1 MSVKI
6 PTYDARLTAS
16 GLLNAR
22 ASGNEYSSAVG
33 QSMQHLGS
41 SLGNLEDAWQTKENA
56 DAIANTGKQLAES
69 DGFWSN
75 RLKTLSESSVDGGMV
90 KDADGK
96 NVPMTEALKGEF
108 TKWREEF
115 VGGIRNPKARAYAEQ
130 HINSLWA
137 QTYQRSLATEATLG
151 VENRSDK
158 IDQSVLDWSNQ
169 AASDPSA
176 AERAILAAKT
186 MIANS
191 GLDQHSRNQ
200 KAMAAEKA
208 IRESA
213 MYGAIQRDPTGA
225 QSALKQVFGGGFD
238 SAVEF
243 TLQHEGGYKEADSN
257 GKPVNYGINQAANPD
272 VDVKNLTREG
282 AKGIYKQRYWDKI
295 GGDQLAAQNPALA
308 TAAFDTAVISGVGK
322 AKDLLAQ
329 SGGDVNKFMDL
340 REQFL
345 AGLAKKNPEK
355 FADYTK
361 AWATRN
367 ADLRQQSAGA
377 NSSVADLAR
386 GLDPSRAYQFL
397 NAATTEVN
405 RQQSVYRSSMATTE
419 SSHVAAFMNGDTVPQ
434 PLTESDYVEAYG
446 NIEGPQRFAN
456 YQSIQQMG
464 TDVSGMKLLPPD
476 QITALVER
484 YKPDPAKPGYDLA
497 LQRYNMVTQAADTV
511 LKARNADPMAYAVQ
525 NHIANA
531 APLPF
536 SDPAQFGQA
545 LAQRAGVAK
554 TMQDTYATPYS
565 LLTQAEAS
573 TLTQGFQKMS
583 TQQKLGY
590 LNTIRTSIPDPK
602 AYRSILQQIAPD
614 SPVTAVA
621 GNILGKQGE
630 ITVGHWFKPDEHYVP
645 QDVSALMLEGEAL
658 INPTKA
664 AGKEDGRGKSFPMP
678 KEQDLRTA
686 FNNAV
691 GKAFAGDPTSAD
703 YAYQAVKAYYAG
715 KASRIGD
722 VSGEKNDDVLQ
733 QAVKAVLGGVT
744 NFNGKGEVLRPWGMP
759 EDTFKD
765 AAKIAFD
772 NAMQAAGMQDSPAN
786 KFGIYGL
793 QSAGGDRYLLRAGTG
808 YLLDKQGNPI
818 TLDLS
823 QDPAKRNLPVTPP
836 SAVAPD
842 KSAKPN
848 MQRPKTK

>member
-1 MSVKI
+1 MAVKI
-6 PTYDARLTAS
+6 PTYDARLTPS
-16 GLLNAR
+16 GQLNAR
-22 ASGNEYSSAVG
+22 ASGVSVSDAVG
-33 QSMQHLGS
+33 RSVQSIGS
-41 SLGNLEDAWQTKENA
+41 AFGNLAEVWQEKENA
-56 DAIANTGKQLAES
+56 DAIANTGKQLSES

-75 RLKTLSESSVDGGMV
+75 RLKTLSETSVDGGMV
-90 KDADGK
+90 KDAEGN

-108 TKWREEF
+108 TKWREDF
-115 VGGIRNPKARAYAEQ
+115 VGGIENKKARAYAEQ
-130 HINSLWA
+130 HINSLWS
-137 QTYQRSLATEATLG
+137 QTYQRSLSTEATLG
-151 VENRSDK
+151 VQNRSDK

-169 AASDPSA
+169 AAADPAA

-186 MIANS
+186 MIANA
-191 GLDQHSRNQ
+191 GLDQHTRNL

-213 MYGAIQRDPTGA
+213 MYGAIERNPAEA
-225 QSALKQVFGGGFD
+225 QSALKQVFGTGVGGGFE
-238 SAVEF
+238 SAVDF
-243 TLQHEGGYKEADSN
+243 TLRHEGGYKAADSN
-257 GKPVNYGINQAANPD
+257 GKPVNFGINQAANPD
-272 VDVKNLTREG
+272 VDVKNLTRDG
-282 AKGIYKQRYWDKI
+282 AKAIYKQRYWDKI

-308 TAAFDTAVISGVGK
+308 TAAFDTAVIAGVGR
-322 AKDLLAQ
+322 AKEFLAQ
-329 SGGDVNKFMDL
+329 AGGDVNKFMDL

-361 AWATRN
+361 AWSGRN
-367 ADLRQQSAGA
+367 ADLRQQSVGA
-377 NSSVADLAR
+377 NSQVTDLAR
-386 GLDPSRAYQFL
+386 GLEPSRAYQFL

-434 PLTESDYVEAYG
+434 ALTEADYVKAYG
-446 NIEGPQRFAN
+446 TIEGPQRFAN

-464 TDVSGMKLLPPD
+464 ADVSAMKLLPPD
-476 QITALVER
+476 QIAAMVTR
-484 YKPDPAKPGYDLA
+484 YKPDAAQPGYDLA
-497 LQRYNMVTQAADTV
+497 LQRFNMVTQAADSV
-511 LKARNADPMAYAVQ
+511 LKSRNADPMAYAVQ
-525 NHIANA
+525 NNIANA

-536 SDPAQFGQA
+536 NDPAQFGQA

-554 TMQDTYATPYS
+554 TMQDTYAAPYS

-573 TLTQGFQKMS
+573 TLTQGFQKMT

-678 KEQDLRTA
+678 KEQDLRLQ

-691 GKAFAGDPTSAD
+691 GRAFAGDPTSAD

-722 VSGEKNDDVLQ
+722 VSGETNPEVLK
-733 QAVKAVLGGVT
+733 QAVTAVLGGVT
-744 NFNGKGEVLRPWGMP
+744 DMNGKGEVLRPWGMP

-765 AAKIAFD
+765 AVKMAFD
-772 NAMQAAGMQDSPAN
+772 NALRAAGMQDSPAN
-786 KFGIYGL
+786 KFSVYECRALAAIGICCAPAPATC
-793 QSAGGDRYLLRAGTG
+793 STSRATRSCSTCRRI
-808 YLLDKQGNPI
+808 L
-818 TLDLS
+818 
-823 QDPAKRNLPVTPP
+823 P
-836 SAVAPD
+836 SATC
-842 KSAKPN
+842 
-848 MQRPKTK
+848 R